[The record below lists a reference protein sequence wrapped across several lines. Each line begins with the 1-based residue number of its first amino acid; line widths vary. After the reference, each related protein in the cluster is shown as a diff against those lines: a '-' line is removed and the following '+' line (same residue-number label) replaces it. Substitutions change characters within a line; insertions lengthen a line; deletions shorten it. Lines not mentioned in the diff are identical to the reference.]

1 VRELEVGNELDC
13 VVPDGSCIFS
23 GSTSAFSGYDFLRCA
38 LFHIAVKDSPLKFV
52 SLVNNRMAHCC
63 YYKTCLLMTTLVLA
77 PPF

>member
-1 VRELEVGNELDC
+1 MSWIVLYQMEVVSLVGLHQHYRGMISYD
-13 VVPDGSCIFS
+13 VPTVHC
-23 GSTSAFSGYDFLRCA
+23 STLT
-38 LFHIAVKDSPLKFV
+38 AVKDSPLKFV